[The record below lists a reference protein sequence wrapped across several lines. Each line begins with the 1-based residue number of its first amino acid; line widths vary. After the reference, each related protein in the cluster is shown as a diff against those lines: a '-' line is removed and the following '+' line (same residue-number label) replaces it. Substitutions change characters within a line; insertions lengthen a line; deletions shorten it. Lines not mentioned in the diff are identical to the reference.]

1 MYQMQKLHAYN
12 ESTYICTC
20 ICMYIYIC
28 YIDIRE
34 IESDCVVG
42 RRTLDL
48 KHHLSVKCVPN
59 FDGAAHHSA
68 AVGPVMCCAE
78 QAVLCEARWTS
89 SVLHRPRTTWVVP
102 CSLSSPRYPQLL
114 SVGCFCVIILK
125 NNLRMGNEDCFW
137 AGSYL
142 EPG

>member
-1 MYQMQKLHAYN
+1 MHIMRAHIFAHA
-12 ESTYICTC
+12 SVC
-20 ICMYIYIC
+20 IYIYIC

-78 QAVLCEARWTS
+78 QAVLREAR
-89 SVLHRPRTTWVVP
+89 
-102 CSLSSPRYPQLL
+102 
-114 SVGCFCVIILK
+114 
-125 NNLRMGNEDCFW
+125 
-137 AGSYL
+137 
-142 EPG
+142 